1 MSSPRILLSATL
13 AMLAVLIAALFL
25 QRSPTSPPAHPAS
38 PPASSTSTARE
49 NRLLPTLGRSAD
61 SVAVSSSQADQHES
75 SMSPLEAEASAQR
88 AADAAERAAERAT
101 DRGTDQ

>member
-1 MSSPRILLSATL
+1 MSSPRILLSVTL
-13 AMLAVLIAALFL
+13 AVVAVLIVTPFFL
-25 QRSPTSPPAHPAS
+25 SSPESRPAHPAD
-38 PPASSTSTARE
+38 PPAKSATAARE
-49 NRLLPTLGRSAD
+49 NRPPPPLTPAEQPEL
-61 SVAVSSSQADQHES
+61 

>member
-13 AMLAVLIAALFL
+13 AVLAVLIAALFL
-25 QRSPTSPPAHPAS
+25 QRSPSSPPVHPAS

-49 NRLLPTLGRSAD
+49 NRLPLTLDASGD
-61 SVAVSSSQADQHES
+61 SVAVSRSQADQHES

-101 DRGTDQ
+101 NRGTDQ